1 MCAGSLHRCRLRTL
15 CDWSRNSDRP
25 YISYLQ
31 LIIVARD
38 MGQPVPYETTQPL
51 QVALLD
57 IDDNEPVFLK
67 PPVRTLPFSS
77 KPSVLYLD

>member
-1 MCAGSLHRCRLRTL
+1 MYLSVSLHMYLTECKRL
-15 CDWSRNSDRP
+15 S
-25 YISYLQ
+25 Q

-67 PPVRTLPFSS
+67 PPVSMKLPDY
-77 KPSVLYLD
+77 VLM